1 MKTCFIF
8 GALPVRRITVIPSP
22 GDYIIAA
29 DKGIE
34 NLQKIGLEPDI
45 VIGDFDSLGYVPENE
60 NKIVL
65 PVRKDDTDIAH
76 AVRYAI
82 ENGCDKFYVYGAIGG
97 LLDHTMANI
106 QIASYISKQ
115 GMLGE
120 FIGDDFTVCCLTNGK
135 LCLDRAS
142 NGRFSMFALDS
153 AKGVTLKG
161 LSYTAENRDFDQ
173 FYPIG
178 VSNEFIG
185 EAAEVEVKDGTLLLM
200 WEGDAQASLK
210 SSESEKFST

>member
-8 GALPVRRITVIPSP
+8 GALPVRRMPVVPSN

-34 NLQKIGLEPDI
+34 NLQKLGIEPDI
-45 VIGDFDSLGYVPENE
+45 VIGDFDSLGYVPEIE

-76 AVRYAI
+76 AVRYAL
-82 ENGCDKFYVYGAIGG
+82 EKGCDRFYVYGAIGG

-106 QIASYISKQ
+106 QIAAFISKQ

-120 FIGDDFTVCCLTNGK
+120 FIGDEFTVCCLTNGK
-135 LCLDRAS
+135 LRLEKADS
-142 NGRFSMFALDS
+142 GRFSMFALDS
-153 AKGVTLKG
+153 AKGVTLGG
-161 LSYTAENRDFDQ
+161 LSYTAENRDFNQ

-185 EAAEVEVKDGTLLLM
+185 QSAEVEVRDGTLLLM
-200 WEGDAQASLK
+200 WEGDISAIFDCA
-210 SSESEKFST
+210 E